1 MENRKYKVAMK
12 KRILSLILGIMCG
25 ITLVFAGFC
34 VPKTKNNAFAGD
46 VKFSESSLQNKQ
58 DIIGSNGSF
67 SNAVA
72 LSHAA
77 PFDKENK
84 TMMQGNAYAPSWS
97 SSGQINTKINFS
109 SGGTPFVAE
118 TGESVYVWLYFPQ
131 FLLYELKLGFYTAQQ
146 KGVYWQFEDAEL
158 LDELNDGGNKLFAYG
173 WRLFELNFNDAEL
186 VGLDSPYE
194 STFSIFEIVYQIPDN
209 TQTTETVSE
218 SLSFYHVYKADSF
231 GRTGVVQY
239 QDYTLFELKQ
249 SFNTKLKNLYVGD
262 SLKFNGIYDIFE
274 YVVVGN
280 KDVKNYTDLS
290 AYRWSIILNDT
301 NSATL
306 DVEYGEEYTFQNR
319 GWYSINVKLYKTT
332 TQSGVTSTDIVLNTS
347 SSFYIEKF
355 NIGTFDGNNYFFEI
369 GKKYS
374 VKFIMAADFVLDGD
388 IVISVSNKKLASTTY
403 YIEGNLCYVTVD
415 VLDLGNGTI
424 TLTASGH
431 REGYSNVETYS
442 STMHFYTTYGDQNTS
457 ETFLWICFGGFCVI
471 LVSYVIIS
479 VVKSRKFGVK

>member
-1 MENRKYKVAMK
+1 MK

-34 VPKTKNNAFAGD
+34 APKIQNNAFADD

-58 DIIGSNGSF
+58 DIIGE
-67 SNAVA
+67 NASISGATA
-72 LSHAA
+72 LAHSA

-84 TMMQGNAYAPSWS
+84 TMMQGYSYAPLWS
-97 SSGQINTKINFS
+97 SSGQINSKINFS
-109 SGGTPFVAE
+109 TGGTPFVAND
-118 TGESVYVWLYFPQ
+118 GESVYVWLYFPQ
-131 FLLYELKLGFYTAQQ
+131 FLLYELKLGFYNAQQ
-146 KGVYWQFEDAEL
+146 KGVYWQFDDAVL
-158 LDELNDGGNKLFAYG
+158 LDELNDGGKKLFAYG
-173 WRLFELNFNDAEL
+173 WRLFELNFADAEL
-186 VGLDSPYE
+186 VGLDSAYGT
-194 STFSIFEIVYQIPDN
+194 TFSIFEIVYQLPDN

-231 GRTGVVQY
+231 GATGVKYY
-239 QDYTLFELKQ
+239 QDFTLFELKP
-249 SFNTKLKNLYVGD
+249 SFNTKLKNLYIGD

-274 YVVVGN
+274 YVIVGN
-280 KDVKNYTDLS
+280 KDVKNYTNLT

-332 TQSGVTSTDIVLNTS
+332 TQSGVTTTSIVLNTS

-355 NIGTFDGNNYFFEI
+355 NIGAFSGNNYSFEI
-369 GKKYS
+369 GKSYA
-374 VKFIMAADFVLDGD
+374 VKFLMADDFVLDSD
-388 IVISVSNKKLASTTY
+388 IVISVSNKKLASATY
-403 YIEGNLCYVTVD
+403 YIEGNLCYITVD

-431 REGYSNVETYS
+431 REGYSEIETYS
-442 STMHFYTTYGDQNTS
+442 SSVNFFTTYGDQNTS

-471 LVSYVIIS
+471 LVSYGIIS
-479 VVKSRKFGVK
+479 FVKARKFGVK